1 MDGVDVEGEP
11 VAAPRG
17 RRRRLL
23 ILGVAGVVLATGAAV
38 AASESR
44 RPAQSAVVL
53 AETTTTRT
61 APEPPPTAPPTT
73 AAPATTATTA
83 PPVTAAP
90 DPPPAPAPAPPAPP
104 LSFAAR
110 LEQAMAGTPGCLVVE
125 QDGILT
131 YEHNP
136 TTSMVPASAQKL
148 MVGAAVLARLGPD
161 FAFETR
167 VVAPAPPDETGRLH
181 DAWLVGGGDP
191 FLATPDYIAYTQS
204 KPRLATLPLT
214 PLAALADRLAAAGVR
229 DIPAGLQAD
238 ESRYDTAR
246 SVPTWKPSYVR
257 EAEVGSI
264 GALTVNEGLASW
276 GRDQVVSPDPAAATT
291 AALTQMLS
299 ERGVA
304 AAPPPAA
311 GEVRT
316 APPGAVV
323 VASVRSAPLSDIVA
337 AMMRASDNYAAE
349 MLLRELDRQTGGS
362 GTTAGGAART
372 VAEMADAGV
381 AVEGVHLNDGSGLDT
396 GNRSTCRAL
405 LGALRLAS
413 RPDLSAVAH
422 GLAVA
427 GRSGTLVNRF
437 LGTPVEGR
445 LAAKTGWLSGAAAL
459 VGRIDGGR
467 PVRFALMVNGSF
479 NYATAKALQD
489 RVVEVLAA
497 APAPQ

>member
-1 MDGVDVEGEP
+1 MEGEL

-17 RRRRLL
+17 RRRLL
-23 ILGVAGVVLATGAAV
+23 ILGVAGMVLVAGAAV

-44 RPAQSAVVL
+44 RPAERTAVL
-53 AETTTTRT
+53 AEATTTTT
-61 APEPPPTAPPTT
+61 AAPAPPPTAPPTT
-73 AAPATTATTA
+73 AAPATTATTTPPAAA
-83 PPVTAAP
+83 PAPEPPPALAP
-90 DPPPAPAPAPPAPP
+90 DPPAAP

-110 LEQAMAGTPGCLVVE
+110 LEEAMAGTPGCLVVE
-125 QDGILT
+125 QDGVLA

-136 TTSMVPASAQKL
+136 TTSLVPASAQKL
-148 MVGAAVLARLGPD
+148 MVGAAVLARLGPG
-161 FAFETR
+161 FTFETR

-214 PLAALADRLAAAGVR
+214 PLTALADRLAAAGVR
-229 DIPAGLQAD
+229 EIPAGLQAD
-238 ESRYDTAR
+238 ESRYDTTR

-276 GRDQVVSPDPAAATT
+276 GRDQVVSADPAAATT
-291 AALTQMLS
+291 AALTQMLG

-304 AAPPPAA
+304 ASPPPGA

-316 APPGAVV
+316 APAGAVV
-323 VASVRSAPLSDIVA
+323 VASVRSASLGDIVA

-349 MLLRELDRQTGGS
+349 MLLRELDRQTSGS
-362 GTTAGGAART
+362 GTTAGGAARV
-372 VAEMADAGV
+372 VAEMAGAGV

-405 LGALRLAS
+405 LGALRLSS
-413 RPDLSAVAH
+413 RPELSAVAD

-427 GRSGTLVNRF
+427 GRSGTLVKRF
-437 LGTPVEGR
+437 VGTPLEGR

-459 VGRIDGGR
+459 VGRIDGGA
-467 PVRFALMVNGSF
+467 PVRFALVVNGSF
-479 NYATAKALQD
+479 NYATAKAIQD
-489 RVVEVLAA
+489 RVVDVLAT
-497 APAPQ
+497 APSVS